1 MVTGA
6 SDLSAVIERAG
17 GPAVIVTM
25 TDACNRAVRVAA
37 ARPDLVVSVIA
48 PGTLPVRRS
57 ALEGTQAL
65 ISSDAV
71 VDAFLE
77 MLANDYRG
85 AQRTMMTTANPQ
97 MSEDEVRERV
107 NLQIA
112 YCPADVAL
120 ERTRAWRDDDPGVA
134 ARECSGRLWLLW
146 SPDMV
151 GPWFPPVHEVRSVLS
166 RELPEAH
173 LEVIDNGLVSRPE
186 LTAEIV
192 RRVRALAD
200 DALRAARQSTK
211 PA

>member
-1 MVTGA
+1 
-6 SDLSAVIERAG
+6 
-17 GPAVIVTM
+17 M

-37 ARPDLVVSVIA
+37 ARPDLVVGVIA
-48 PGTLPVRRS
+48 PGTLPVHRS
-57 ALEGTQAL
+57 ALQGTQAL
-65 ISSDAV
+65 IGSDAV

-120 ERTRAWRDDDPGVA
+120 ERTRAWRDDDPAVA
-134 ARECSGRLWLLW
+134 ARECTDRLWLLW

-151 GPWFPPVHEVRSVLS
+151 GPWFPPFHEVQNLLS
-166 RELPEAH
+166 RELPVAH
-173 LEVIDNGLVSRPE
+173 LEAIDNGPVSRPE

-192 RRVRALAD
+192 RRVTALAD
-200 DALRAARQSTK
+200 DPLRAARQSAK

>member
-1 MVTGA
+1 MITGA
-6 SDLSAVIERAG
+6 ADLSVVIERAG
-17 GPAVIVTM
+17 GPAVVVTM
-25 TDACNRAVRVAA
+25 TDACSRAVRVAA
-37 ARPDLVVSVIA
+37 ARPDLVVGVIA
-48 PGTLPVRRS
+48 PGTLPVQRS
-57 ALEGTQAL
+57 AFKGTQAL
-65 ISSDAV
+65 IGSDAV

-85 AQRTMMTTANPQ
+85 AQRTMMATANPQ

-120 ERTRAWRDDDPGVA
+120 ERTRAWRDDDPGAA
-134 ARECSGRLWLLW
+134 ARECMDRLWLLW

-151 GPWFPPVHEVRSVLS
+151 GPWFPPVHEVKQVLS
-166 RELPEAH
+166 RELPDAH
-173 LEVIDNGLVSRPE
+173 LKAIDNGLLSRPE

-192 RRVRALAD
+192 RQLGD
-200 DALRAARQSTK
+200 GLRAARRSAK